1 MMKTQQSLQDFDQS
15 RYRVVTI
22 ADLMEFKTE
31 LFREIKLLQ
40 KEVSGYP
47 AKQWINSK
55 ELVKW
60 LGLSK
65 GTLQHL
71 RNTGVL
77 PFTRIGSIIYYNTI
91 EITKMMEKHTANK
104 L

>member
-1 MMKTQQSLQDFDQS
+1 M
-15 RYRVVTI
+15 
-22 ADLMEFKTE
+22 
-31 LFREIKLLQ
+31 
-40 KEVSGYP
+40 
-47 AKQWINSK
+47 
-55 ELVKW
+55 W

-77 PFTRIGSIIYYNTI
+77 PFTRIGSIIYYNTD
-91 EITKMMEKHTANK
+91 EIAKMMEKHTINK